1 MHMIGSLL
9 RIVFALLS
17 AAGAGALFYFTQFP
31 GAFPGESARAITEH
45 LGINPFHPIRHPL
58 WGLCL
63 QFITEGHS
71 KLWIP
76 ANLFS
81 AVCCAISVFFVFLIT
96 ANIPHNRNTEEN
108 LDLERHPK
116 WLGLFCGFAAAGFL
130 TVNLSFWFSATRAY
144 PATLGIALLLL
155 CTWLV
160 TIALR
165 RGKMWPLYIATPIFS
180 LGMME
185 HVTFIFMLPLFVLG
199 CIQAVYLR
207 YEKFRLG
214 PLMLIGLLGLTGLAF
229 SVFAG
234 QRLLLHPS
242 AEWMYVTDLQ
252 DATQKVLAVQFNRL
266 KTGIPRMGWLTLG
279 LTTLLPG
286 IIVLM
291 PKRVSQFG
299 LIWTSMLLHLIC
311 TVIAGLILC
320 NGFIS
325 SWSMF
330 NIYPLFIAP
339 AAFVAIWAGYLAGYW
354 IVMMRRKRRLAG
366 SFEKGLRKFLSWLMV
381 PAFAAA
387 IAVIGWMNYQ
397 EYLGPHYSHYHDIIQ
412 ELADDFEQ
420 HKVVLSGTGLEEAIR
435 LELHHRGTQPVL
447 LRPRLGGTDS
457 YRRYLQDLF
466 PQQRLKSLAQ
476 VSQGALLAEWLR
488 IEPSASS
495 GFAVLQHADLL
506 RNSDLVPVPDGS
518 VFVGQ
523 AAPPEA
529 ATLFAEQSKRWE
541 KIPVEEISK
550 RAEEGGMLAPTYG
563 WYLRHY
569 SKLANNTGVL
579 LHEAGNKALAEKA
592 YLEAYRLHPRNIS
605 TMLNLANL
613 ETRGDL
619 TITDGNTGTNWLAR
633 VQTEIE
639 DREREPRIWS
649 LSYHYGYVHD
659 PGFYLQRGMAWAMSG
674 KPKVAAREMEKA
686 IEMAQDTRAMRMQLA
701 ATYFKAGETRESIA
715 TYTQLLRENPND
727 VRALLGLARLAAL
740 EGRYDNA
747 RELISRLRSLNLDDQ
762 QIRFEEAGIEIL
774 LGNDEEALD
783 IFKSLTRKNPKNM
796 QAWAG
801 IAILSRQLG
810 ENDQYRRAMSRFN
823 NSKEL
828 PVNYQKLQGF
838 LLASEGKYDD
848 ARIVFRKVLRRSPN
862 DTPVLEQ
869 VLRLDMR
876 EGRPRDTTRP
886 RVKTLL
892 EADPSN
898 AYGNYVL
905 GLMQHLDGR
914 HQLAVTAFKTSLETE
929 RSRDTLNALAW
940 SLHELRQN
948 EEAQGFAEEA
958 VRMDPKYAPA
968 WDTLGN
974 IYAKL
979 DDIPRGA
986 ICLQKALE
994 IQPQN
999 PYFLFHLADMYEQ
1012 MGKIDEARSLMKTL
1026 MPNLVRLPSS
1036 IHRDVFDLKEKLA
1049 IDPEPAGTP
1058 DG

>member
-1 MHMIGSLL
+1 MIGSLL
-9 RIVFALLS
+9 RLIFAILS
-17 AAGAGALFYFTQFP
+17 AVAAGALFYHTQFP
-31 GAFPGESARAITEH
+31 SAFPGESARAITEH

-63 QFITEGHS
+63 QLITDGHG
-71 KLWIP
+71 KVWVP

-81 AVCCAISVFFVFLIT
+81 AVCCAVSVFFVFLIT

-108 LDLERHPK
+108 LDLEFHPK
-116 WLGLFCGFAAAGFL
+116 WLQIFCGFAAAGFL

-144 PATLGIALLLL
+144 PVTFGIALLLL
-155 CTWLV
+155 CVWLV
-160 TIALR
+160 TVALR
-165 RGKMWPLYIATPIFS
+165 QGKMWPLYIATPIYS
-180 LGMME
+180 LGMVE
-185 HVTFIFMLPLFVLG
+185 HVTFIFMLPFFVLA

-207 YEKFRLG
+207 YERFRLG
-214 PLMLIGLLGLTGLAF
+214 PLFLIGLLGLTGLAF

-234 QRLLLHPS
+234 QRLLFHPS
-242 AEWMYVTDLQ
+242 ADWMYVNDLK

-266 KTGIPRMGWLTLG
+266 KGSVPQVGWLTLG
-279 LTTLLPG
+279 LTVVLPG
-286 IIVLM
+286 IIVLI

-311 TVIAGLILC
+311 SVIAGLILC

-330 NIYPLFIAP
+330 SIYPLFIAP
-339 AAFVAIWAGYLAGYW
+339 AVFVAIWAGYLAGYW

-366 SFEKGLRKFLSWLMV
+366 KFEKQFRRFLSWVMV

-387 IAVIGWMNYQ
+387 IGFIGWMNYQ
-397 EYLGPHYSHYHDIIQ
+397 EYLGPKYERYHAIIQ
-412 ELADDFEQ
+412 ELSNDFEDRN
-420 HKVVLSGTGLEEAIR
+420 VVLSGSGLEESVR
-435 LELHHRGTQPVL
+435 LELHHRGKHPVL
-447 LRPRLGGTDS
+447 LRPGLGGTDS
-457 YRRYLQDLF
+457 YRRFLQDLF

-476 VSQGALLAEWLR
+476 VSQGALLSEWLR
-488 IEPSASS
+488 TEPEVGQ
-495 GFAVLQHADLL
+495 GFAALQHADLL
-506 RNSDLVPVPDGS
+506 RNSGLVPVPDGS
-518 VFVGQ
+518 VFVGKAENPEP
-523 AAPPEA
+523 AA
-529 ATLFAEQSKRWE
+529 LFAEQSKRWAT
-541 KIPVEEISK
+541 IPVDDL
-550 RAEEGGMLAPTYG
+550 RQQAEAGGMLSPTYG

-579 LHEAGNKALAEKA
+579 LHESGDKVLAEKA
-592 YLEAYRLHPRNIS
+592 YREAHRLHPKNIS
-605 TMLNLANL
+605 ALLNLANL
-613 ETRGDL
+613 EAQGEL
-619 TITDGNTGTNWLAR
+619 KIPAGNETTNWLAQ
-633 VQTEIE
+633 VQTEIAE
-639 DREREPRIWS
+639 RDREPKIWA

-674 KPKVAAREMEKA
+674 KPQVAAREMEKA

-701 ATYFKAGETRESIA
+701 ATYFRAGATRESIK
-715 TYTQLLRENPND
+715 TYTDLLRENPED

-740 EGRYDNA
+740 EGDYDNA
-747 RELISRLRSLNLDDQ
+747 RALISRLRGLDVKDDQ
-762 QIRFEEAGIEIL
+762 IRIEEAGIAIL
-774 LGNDEEALD
+774 LGNDKEALKV
-783 IFKSLTRKNPKNM
+783 FKGITRKNPKNM

-810 ENDQYRRAMSRFN
+810 EDDQYRRAMSRFN

-838 LLASEGKYDD
+838 LLASEGKYNE
-848 ARIVFRKVLRRSPN
+848 ARIVFRKVLKRSPN
-862 DTPVLEQ
+862 DAPVLEQ
-869 VLRLDMR
+869 ILRLDMR

-886 RVKTLL
+886 RVKALL
-892 EADPSN
+892 ESDPGN

-914 HQLAVTAFKTSLETE
+914 HQMAVTAFTTSLETK

-940 SLHELRQN
+940 SLHELREN
-948 EEAQGFAEEA
+948 EKAQPFAEEA

-974 IYAKL
+974 IYAKTG
-979 DDIPRGA
+979 DVPRGA
-986 ICLQKALE
+986 KCMQKALE

-999 PYFLFHLADMYEQ
+999 PYFLFHLAGMYEE
-1012 MGKIDEARSLMKTL
+1012 MGKYDEARQLMAAL

-1036 IHRDVFDLKEKLA
+1036 IHRDVFDLKDRLSEQA
-1049 IDPEPAGTP
+1049 AVTP

>member
-1 MHMIGSLL
+1 MIGPLL

-17 AAGAGALFYFTQFP
+17 AGGAGALFYYTQFP
-31 GAFPGESARAITEH
+31 AAFPGESARAISEH

-63 QFITEGHS
+63 QAITEGNS
-71 KLWIP
+71 KVWVP

-81 AVCCAISVFFVFLIT
+81 AACCAVSVFFVFLIT

-108 LDLERHPK
+108 LDIERHPK

-144 PATLGIALLLL
+144 PVTLGIALLLL
-155 CTWLV
+155 CVWLV
-160 TIALR
+160 VVSLR
-165 RGKMWPLYIATPIFS
+165 REKMWPLYLAAPIFS

-185 HVTFIFMLPLFVLG
+185 HVTFIFMLPFFVLA

-207 YEKFRLG
+207 YEKFRMG
-214 PLMLIGLLGLTGLAF
+214 PLVLIGLLGLTGLAF

-234 QRLLLHPS
+234 QRLLFHPS
-242 AEWMYVTDLQ
+242 ADWMYVTDLQ

-266 KTGIPRMGWLTLG
+266 KSAVPQVGWLTLG
-279 LTTLLPG
+279 LTVVLPG
-286 IIVLM
+286 VIVLF

-299 LIWTSMLLHLIC
+299 LIWTSMLLHFIC
-311 TVIAGLILC
+311 SIIAGLILC

-330 NIYPLFIAP
+330 SIYPLFIAP
-339 AAFVAIWAGYLAGYW
+339 AVFVAIWAGYLAGYW
-354 IVMMRRKRRLAG
+354 IVMVRRKRRLASG
-366 SFEKGLRKFLSWLMV
+366 FEKSLRKFLSWLMV

-387 IAVIGWMNYQ
+387 IAAIGWINYQ
-397 EYLGPHYSHYHDIIQ
+397 QYLGPRYALYHDIIQ
-412 ELADDFEQ
+412 ELADDFER
-420 HKVVLSGTGLEEAIR
+420 HKLVLSGSGLEESIR
-435 LELHHRGTQPVL
+435 LELHHRGSHPVL
-447 LRPRLGGTDS
+447 LRPGLGGTDS

-476 VSQGALLAEWLR
+476 VSQGALLSEWLR
-488 IEPSASS
+488 TEPSAPA
-495 GFAVLQHADLL
+495 GFAALQHADLL
-506 RNSDLVPVPDGS
+506 RNSNLVPVPDGS

-523 AAPPEA
+523 AEAPAP
-529 ATLFAEQSKRWE
+529 ATLFAEQSKRWAE
-541 KIPVEEISK
+541 IPAEELRE
-550 RAEEGGMLAPTYG
+550 RAEQGGMLAPTFG

-579 LHEAGNKALAEKA
+579 LHEAGDETLAQKA
-592 YLEAYRLHPRNIS
+592 YLEAYRLHPKNIS
-605 TMLNLANL
+605 AMLNLANMESRGALSL
-613 ETRGDL
+613 E
-619 TITDGNTGTNWLAR
+619 GNASTNWLAK
-633 VQTEIE
+633 VQSEIAE
-639 DREREPRIWS
+639 RDREPKIWA

-674 KPKVAAREMEKA
+674 KPQVAAREMEKA

-701 ATYFKAGETRESIA
+701 ATYFRAGESRESSA
-715 TYTQLLRENPND
+715 TYIQLLRENPKD
-727 VRALLGLARLAAL
+727 VRAMLGLARLSAL
-740 EGRYDNA
+740 EGDYDKA
-747 RELISRLRSLNLDDQ
+747 RSLISRLRNLNVSDH
-762 QIRFEEAGIEIL
+762 QIRIEEAGIEIL
-774 LGNDEEALD
+774 LGNDKEALD
-783 IFKSLTRKNPKNM
+783 IFKGITRKNPKNM

-810 ENDQYRRAMSRFN
+810 EDDQYRRAMSRFN
-823 NSKEL
+823 NSKQL

-848 ARIVFRKVLRRSPN
+848 ARIVFRKVLNRSPG
-862 DTPVLEQ
+862 DASVLEQ

-886 RVKTLL
+886 RVTALL
-892 EADPSN
+892 ESDPGN

-914 HQLAVTAFKTSLETE
+914 HALAVTAFKTSLETN

-940 SLHELRQN
+940 SLHELREN
-948 EEAQGFAEEA
+948 EKAQAFAEEA

-979 DDIPRGA
+979 GDKPRGA
-986 ICLQKALE
+986 KCLQKALE

-999 PYFLFHLADMYEQ
+999 PYFLFHLAGMYEE
-1012 MGKIDEARSLMKTL
+1012 MGKTDEARLLMKTL

-1036 IHRDVFDLKEKLA
+1036 IHRDVFDLKEKLTE
-1049 IDPEPAGTP
+1049 DPEPAGTP
-1058 DG
+1058 GG